1 MDTEADIKTGM
12 DVERKRQ
19 ALADL
24 LHLDKEAITPCA
36 VRVNDLNTF
45 QVERKI
51 YLVGREEEVHKGVR
65 GYFENNLGELDSA
78 FINYR
83 GNLSDVDASMVQR
96 LCEILD
102 EPAETEVLNQ
112 ALLGIVRRCGDLD
125 SILDAAAA
133 DANRSDLLSEDGK
146 EIPFGDFLIYRFK
159 DGQCSDFEH

>member
-51 YLVGREEEVHKGVR
+51 YLVGREEEVHRGVR

-83 GNLSDVDASMVQR
+83 GSLSDVDASMVQR
-96 LCEILD
+96 LCEILN

>member
-1 MDTEADIKTGM
+1 LDTEADIKTGM

-51 YLVGREEEVHKGVR
+51 YLVGREEEVHRGVR
-65 GYFENNLGELDSA
+65 GYFENNLGELDSD

-83 GNLSDVDASMVQR
+83 GSLSDVDDSMVQR